1 MSMRNKIIIG
11 CMLLGALSVGAQEK
25 PVTAADYKQK
35 VLEYSRQI
43 KQSAE
48 ERIAMQ
54 HAIKAAKTAFFPAVD
69 FSGSYQY
76 RINKY
81 DLDFGPGMAVEM
93 DHNTYSLGA
102 TVSQPIYAGGQIYN
116 NYKAAQIQGQI
127 ASEAEDLTTDNI
139 VYAADLNYWSAAARK
154 GMYDVMCQYVD
165 IVQELANVLTTRFND
180 GQISKTDL
188 LQVQSRLKEA
198 ELNKSAAYKDYQ
210 IALQNLNVLMG
221 VPPMTPVEIADAITT
236 VQPLP
241 MHIGEEAAL
250 QNRPDFTISRLNVEY
265 QKRQINLSK
274 AKYNPTLAIGFQGT
288 WGTPMLN
295 VKGSDQLWTPAVFAS
310 LKIPLFRWGARFKE
324 VNSQK
329 AILRSKEYAMDYTR
343 DQISQEVANSW
354 TSLTENTKQIDVA
367 EEACK
372 IAEEN
377 LDLNTFSYNEGKL
390 PILDVLSA
398 QLSWIQSYSS
408 LIQTWYQQKASLA
421 QYNKAVG
428 IRRLQ

>member
-1 MSMRNKIIIG
+1 M
-11 CMLLGALSVGAQEK
+11 
-25 PVTAADYKQK
+25 
-35 VLEYSRQI
+35 
-43 KQSAE
+43 
-48 ERIAMQ
+48 
-54 HAIKAAKTAFFPAVD
+54 
-69 FSGSYQY
+69 
-76 RINKY
+76 
-81 DLDFGPGMAVEM
+81 
-93 DHNTYSLGA
+93 
-102 TVSQPIYAGGQIYN
+102 
-116 NYKAAQIQGQI
+116 
-127 ASEAEDLTTDNI
+127 
-139 VYAADLNYWSAAARK
+139 
-154 GMYDVMCQYVD
+154 
-165 IVQELANVLTTRFND
+165 
-180 GQISKTDL
+180 
-188 LQVQSRLKEA
+188 
-198 ELNKSAAYKDYQ
+198 
-210 IALQNLNVLMG
+210 
-221 VPPMTPVEIADAITT
+221 
-236 VQPLP
+236 
-241 MHIGEEAAL
+241 
-250 QNRPDFTISRLNVEY
+250 QNRPDFTISKLNIES

-288 WGTPMLN
+288 WGTPMMN

-329 AILRSKEYAMDYTR
+329 AILRSKEYVMDYTR

-377 LDLNTFSYNEGKL
+377 LDLNTFSYKEGKL

>member
-1 MSMRNKIIIG
+1 MKSKLIIG
-11 CMLLGALSVGAQEK
+11 CMLLGAISANAQVQ
-25 PVTAADYKQK
+25 PITAAEYKEK

-43 KQSAE
+43 KQSSE

-76 RINKY
+76 RLNKY
-81 DLDFGPGMAVEM
+81 ELGMGEGIPGIEM

-116 NYKAAQIQGQI
+116 NYKAAEIQGQI
-127 ASEAEDLTTDNI
+127 ATEAEELTTDNI
-139 VYAADLNYWSAAARK
+139 VYAADMNYWSVAARK
-154 GMYDVMCQYVD
+154 GMYDVMTQYVD
-165 IVQELANVLTTRFND
+165 IVQELANVLTLRFQD

-188 LQVQSRLKEA
+188 LQVQARLKEA
-198 ELNKSAAYKDYQ
+198 ELNKSSAYKDYQ

-221 VPPMTPVEIADAITT
+221 VPPMEPITIT
-236 VQPLP
+236 DSITMVLPLP
-241 MHIGEEAAL
+241 MKVGESAAL
-250 QNRPDFTISRLNVEY
+250 ENRPDYLISKLNIEY

-274 AKYNPTLAIGFQGT
+274 SKYNPTLSVGFQGA
-288 WGTPMLN
+288 WGTSMLN
-295 VKGSDQLWTPAVFAS
+295 VKGSDNLWTPAVFAS

-329 AILRSKEYAMDYTR
+329 AILRSKEYAMDNTR
-343 DQISQEVANSW
+343 DQISQEVANAW

-390 PILDVLSA
+390 PIVDVLSA

-421 QYNKAVG
+421 QYNKAIG
-428 IRRLQ
+428 IRRMQ

>member
-1 MSMRNKIIIG
+1 MKSKLIIG
-11 CMLLGALSVGAQEK
+11 CMLLGAISANAQVQ
-25 PVTAADYKQK
+25 PITAAEYKEK

-43 KQSAE
+43 KQSSE

-76 RINKY
+76 RLNKY
-81 DLDFGPGMAVEM
+81 ELGMGEGIPGIEM

-116 NYKAAQIQGQI
+116 NYKAAEIQGQI
-127 ASEAEDLTTDNI
+127 ATEAEELTTDNI
-139 VYAADLNYWSAAARK
+139 VYAADMNYWSVAARK
-154 GMYDVMCQYVD
+154 GMYDVMTQYVD
-165 IVQELANVLTTRFND
+165 IVQELANVLTLRFQD

-188 LQVQSRLKEA
+188 LQVQARLKEA
-198 ELNKSAAYKDYQ
+198 ELNKSSAYKDYQ

-221 VPPMTPVEIADAITT
+221 VPPMEPITIT
-236 VQPLP
+236 DSITMVLPLP
-241 MHIGEEAAL
+241 MKVGESAAL
-250 QNRPDFTISRLNVEY
+250 ENRPDYLISKLNIEY

-274 AKYNPTLAIGFQGT
+274 AKYNPTLSVGFQGA
-288 WGTPMLN
+288 WGTSMLN
-295 VKGSDQLWTPAVFAS
+295 VKGSDNLWTPAVFAS

-329 AILRSKEYAMDYTR
+329 AILRSKEYAMDNTR
-343 DQISQEVANSW
+343 DQISQEVANAW

-390 PILDVLSA
+390 PIVDVLSA

-421 QYNKAVG
+421 QYNKAIG
-428 IRRLQ
+428 IRRMQ

>member
-1 MSMRNKIIIG
+1 MKSKLIIG
-11 CMLLGALSVGAQEK
+11 CMLLGALSAKAQVQ
-25 PVTAADYKQK
+25 PITAAEYKEK

-43 KQSAE
+43 KQSSE

-69 FSGSYQY
+69 FSGRYEY

-81 DLDFGPGMAVEM
+81 ELGMGDGIPGIEM

-116 NYKAAQIQGQI
+116 NYKAAEIQGQI
-127 ASEAEDLTTDNI
+127 ATEAEELTTDNI
-139 VYAADLNYWSAAARK
+139 VYAADMNYWSVAARK
-154 GMYDVMCQYVD
+154 GMYGVMTQYVD
-165 IVQELANVLTTRFND
+165 IVQELANVLTLRFQD

-188 LQVQSRLKEA
+188 LQVQARLKEA

-221 VPPMTPVEIADAITT
+221 VPPMEPITIT
-236 VQPLP
+236 DSITMVLPLP
-241 MHIGEEAAL
+241 MQVGESAAL
-250 QNRPDFTISRLNVEY
+250 ENRPDYLISKLNIEY

-274 AKYNPTLAIGFQGT
+274 AKYNPTLSVGFQGT

-295 VKGSDQLWTPAVFAS
+295 VKGSDNLWTPAVFAS

-329 AILRSKEYAMDYTR
+329 AVLRSKEYAMDNTR
-343 DQISQEVANSW
+343 DQITQEVANAW

-390 PILDVLSA
+390 PIVDVLSA

-421 QYNKAVG
+421 QYNKAIG
-428 IRRLQ
+428 IRRMQ

>member
-1 MSMRNKIIIG
+1 MKSKLIIG
-11 CMLLGALSVGAQEK
+11 CMLLGAISANAQVQ
-25 PVTAADYKQK
+25 PITAAEYKEK

-43 KQSAE
+43 KQSSE

-81 DLDFGPGMAVEM
+81 ELGMGEGIPGIEM

-116 NYKAAQIQGQI
+116 NYKAAEIQGQI
-127 ASEAEDLTTDNI
+127 ATEAEELTTDNI
-139 VYAADLNYWSAAARK
+139 VYAADMNYWSVAARK
-154 GMYDVMCQYVD
+154 GMYDVMTQYVD
-165 IVQELANVLTTRFND
+165 IVQELANVLTLRFQD

-188 LQVQSRLKEA
+188 LQVQARLKEA
-198 ELNKSAAYKDYQ
+198 ELNKSSAYKDYQ

-221 VPPMTPVEIADAITT
+221 VPPMEPITIT
-236 VQPLP
+236 DSITMVLPLP
-241 MHIGEEAAL
+241 MKVGESAAL
-250 QNRPDFTISRLNVEY
+250 ENRPDYLISKLNIEY

-274 AKYNPTLAIGFQGT
+274 AKYNPTLSVGFQGA
-288 WGTPMLN
+288 WGTSMLN
-295 VKGSDQLWTPAVFAS
+295 VKGSDNLWTPAVFAS

-329 AILRSKEYAMDYTR
+329 AILRSKEYAMDNTR
-343 DQISQEVANSW
+343 DQISQEVANAW

-390 PILDVLSA
+390 PIVDVLSA
-398 QLSWIQSYSS
+398 QLSWLQSYSS

-421 QYNKAVG
+421 QYNKAIG
-428 IRRLQ
+428 IRRMQ

>member
-198 ELNKSAAYKDYQ
+198 ELNKSAAYK
-210 IALQNLNVLMG
+210 
-221 VPPMTPVEIADAITT
+221 
-236 VQPLP
+236 
-241 MHIGEEAAL
+241 EAAL

-329 AILRSKEYAMDYTR
+329 AILRSKEYVMDYTR

-377 LDLNTFSYNEGKL
+377 LDLNTFSYKEGKL

>member
-1 MSMRNKIIIG
+1 MRNKIVIG
-11 CMLLGALSVGAQEK
+11 CLLLGALSVKAQDTQLSVEE
-25 PVTAADYKQK
+25 YKQR

-43 KQSAE
+43 KQSTE

-54 HAIKAAKTAFFPAVD
+54 HAIKAAKTGFFPAVD

-81 DLDFGPGMAVEM
+81 ELGFGEGMPGIEM

-116 NYKAAQIQGQI
+116 NYKAAQVQGKITEQ
-127 ASEAEDLTTDNI
+127 AEELTTDNI
-139 VYAADLNYWSAAARK
+139 IYSADVNYWTAAARK
-154 GMYDVMCQYVD
+154 GMYEVMCQYVD
-165 IVQELANVLTTRFND
+165 IVGELANVLTIRFND

-188 LQVQSRLKEA
+188 LQVESRLKEA
-198 ELNKSAAYKDYQ
+198 ELNKSGAYKDYQ
-210 IALQNLNVLMG
+210 IALQNLNTLMG
-221 VPPMTPVEIADAITT
+221 IPPMNAIEVVDSITT
-236 VQPLP
+236 YLALPLAV
-241 MHIGEEAAL
+241 GEDVAVR
-250 QNRPDFTISRLNVEY
+250 NRPEYTISQLNIDY

-274 AKYNPTLAIGFQGT
+274 AKYNPSLAIGFQGT
-288 WGTPMLN
+288 WGTAMLN
-295 VKGSDQLWTPAVFAS
+295 VVGSDKLWTPAVFAS
-310 LKIPLFRWGARFKE
+310 LKIPLFHWGARFKE

-329 AILRSKEYAMDYTR
+329 AILRSKEYALDNTR
-343 DQISQEVANSW
+343 DQIAQEVANAW
-354 TSLTENTKQIDVA
+354 TGLTENTKQIATA

-408 LIQTWYQQKASLA
+408 LIQIWYQQKASLA
-421 QYNKAVG
+421 QYNKAIG

>member
-1 MSMRNKIIIG
+1 MRNKIIIG
-11 CMLLGALSVGAQEK
+11 CLLLGALSVKAQDGRCSIEE
-25 PVTAADYKQK
+25 YKQR

-54 HAIKAAKTAFFPAVD
+54 HAVKAAKTAFFPAVD
-69 FSGSYQY
+69 FSGNYQY

-81 DLDFGPGMAVEM
+81 ELGMGDGIPGIEM

-102 TVSQPIYAGGQIYN
+102 TVNQPIYAGGQIYN
-116 NYKAAQIQGQI
+116 NYKAAQVQGEI
-127 ASEAEDLTTDNI
+127 ASQAEELTTDNI
-139 VYAADLNYWSAAARK
+139 IYTADLNYWSAAARK
-154 GMYDVMCQYVD
+154 GMYEVMCQYVD
-165 IVQELANVLTTRFND
+165 IVQELANVLTIRFND

-188 LQVQSRLKEA
+188 LQVESRLKEA
-198 ELNKSAAYKDYQ
+198 ELNKSSAYKDYQ
-210 IALQNLNVLMG
+210 IALQNMNSLMG
-221 VPPMTPVEIADAITT
+221 VSPMAPIIVTDSITMY
-236 VQPLP
+236 QMLPLQV
-241 MHIGEEAAL
+241 GEDVAL
-250 QNRPDFTISRLNVEY
+250 RNRPEYTITQLDIEY

-274 AKYNPTLAIGFQGT
+274 AKYNPTLAIGFQGS

-295 VKGSDQLWTPAVFAS
+295 VKGSDLLWTPAVFAS
-310 LKIPLFRWGARFKE
+310 LKIPLFHWGARFKE

-329 AILRSKEYAMDYTR
+329 ALLRSKEYAIDNTR
-343 DQISQEVANSW
+343 DQIANEVANAW
-354 TSLTENTKQIDVA
+354 TSLKENTKQITVA

-421 QYNKAVG
+421 QYNKAIG
-428 IRRLQ
+428 LRRLQ

>member
-1 MSMRNKIIIG
+1 MKSKLIIG
-11 CMLLGALSVGAQEK
+11 CMLLGALSAKAQVQ
-25 PVTAADYKQK
+25 PLTATEYKEK

-43 KQSAE
+43 KQSSE
-48 ERIAMQ
+48 ERMAMQ

-81 DLDFGPGMAVEM
+81 ELGMGDGISGIEM

-116 NYKAAQIQGQI
+116 NYKAAEIQGQI
-127 ASEAEDLTTDNI
+127 ASEAEELTTDNI
-139 VYAADLNYWSAAARK
+139 VYAADMNYWSVAARK
-154 GMYDVMCQYVD
+154 GMYDVMTQYVS
-165 IVQELANVLTTRFND
+165 IVQELANVLTLRFQD

-188 LQVQSRLKEA
+188 LQVQARLKEA
-198 ELNKSAAYKDYQ
+198 ELNQSSAYKDYQ

-221 VPPMTPVEIADAITT
+221 VPPMEPVAIADSITM

-241 MHIGEEAAL
+241 MRVGESAAL
-250 QNRPDFTISRLNVEY
+250 DNRPDYLISKLNIEY

-274 AKYNPTLAIGFQGT
+274 AKYNPSLAIGFQGT

-295 VKGSDQLWTPAVFAS
+295 VKGSDLLWTPAVFAS
-310 LKIPLFRWGARFKE
+310 LKIPLFHWGARFKE

-329 AILRSKEYAMDYTR
+329 AILRSKEYALDNTR
-343 DQISQEVANSW
+343 DQISQEVANAW

-367 EEACK
+367 EDACK

-390 PILDVLSA
+390 PIVDVLSA

-421 QYNKAVG
+421 QYNKAIG
-428 IRRLQ
+428 IRRMQ

>member
-1 MSMRNKIIIG
+1 MRNKIIIG
-11 CMLLGALSVGAQEK
+11 CLLLGALSVKAQDGRFSIEE
-25 PVTAADYKQK
+25 YKQR

-54 HAIKAAKTAFFPAVD
+54 HAVKAAKTAFFPAVD
-69 FSGSYQY
+69 FSGNYQY

-81 DLDFGPGMAVEM
+81 ELGMGDGIPGIEM

-102 TVSQPIYAGGQIYN
+102 TVNQPIYAGGQIYN
-116 NYKAAQIQGQI
+116 NYKAAQVQGEI
-127 ASEAEDLTTDNI
+127 ASQAEELTTDNI
-139 VYAADLNYWSAAARK
+139 IYTADLNYWSAAARK
-154 GMYDVMCQYVD
+154 GMYEVMCQYVD
-165 IVQELANVLTTRFND
+165 IVQELANVLTIRFND

-188 LQVQSRLKEA
+188 LQVESRLKEA
-198 ELNKSAAYKDYQ
+198 ELNKSSAYKDYQ
-210 IALQNLNVLMG
+210 IALQNMNSLMG
-221 VPPMTPVEIADAITT
+221 VSPMAPIIVTDSITMY
-236 VQPLP
+236 QMLPLQV
-241 MHIGEEAAL
+241 GEDVAL
-250 QNRPDFTISRLNVEY
+250 RNRPEYTITQLDIEY

-274 AKYNPTLAIGFQGT
+274 AKYNPTLAIGFQGS

-295 VKGSDQLWTPAVFAS
+295 VKGSDLLWTPAVFAS
-310 LKIPLFRWGARFKE
+310 LKIPLFHWGARFKE

-329 AILRSKEYAMDYTR
+329 ALLRSKEYAMDNTR
-343 DQISQEVANSW
+343 DQIANEVANAW
-354 TSLTENTKQIDVA
+354 TSLKENTKQITVA

-421 QYNKAVG
+421 QYNKAIG
-428 IRRLQ
+428 LRRLQ

>member
-1 MSMRNKIIIG
+1 
-11 CMLLGALSVGAQEK
+11 MLLGALSVGAQEK

-54 HAIKAAKTAFFPAVD
+54 HAIKAAKTAFFPALD

-81 DLDFGPGMAVEM
+81 DLDFGPGMSVEM

-102 TVSQPIYAGGQIYN
+102 TVSQPVYAGGQIYN

-188 LQVQSRLKEA
+188 LQ
-198 ELNKSAAYKDYQ
+198 
-210 IALQNLNVLMG
+210 G
-221 VPPMTPVEIADAITT
+221 T
-236 VQPLP
+236 VAFERSG
-241 MHIGEEAAL
+241 IE
-250 QNRPDFTISRLNVEY
+250 
-265 QKRQINLSK
+265 QKRCVQRLSDCL
-274 AKYNPTLAIGFQGT
+274 AKPERADGSSSYDTGRDCRCHHDGSAVAHAHRGRGRFAEPAGFH
-288 WGTPMLN
+288 
-295 VKGSDQLWTPAVFAS
+295 
-310 LKIPLFRWGARFKE
+310 
-324 VNSQK
+324 
-329 AILRSKEYAMDYTR
+329 
-343 DQISQEVANSW
+343 
-354 TSLTENTKQIDVA
+354 
-367 EEACK
+367 
-372 IAEEN
+372 
-377 LDLNTFSYNEGKL
+377 DL
-390 PILDVLSA
+390 
-398 QLSWIQSYSS
+398 
-408 LIQTWYQQKASLA
+408 
-421 QYNKAVG
+421 
-428 IRRLQ
+428 

>member
-1 MSMRNKIIIG
+1 MKNKIIIG
-11 CMLLGALSVGAQEK
+11 CLLMGTLSVHAQTE
-25 PVTAADYKQK
+25 VLTAKNYKQR

-69 FSGSYQY
+69 MSGSYQY

-81 DLDFGPGMAVEM
+81 EMGLGGAGGGIEM

-116 NYKAAQIQGQI
+116 NYKAAQVQGEITTQ
-127 ASEAEDLTTDNI
+127 AEELTTDNV
-139 VYAADLNYWSAAARK
+139 VYAADMNYWSAAARK

-165 IVQELANVLTTRFND
+165 IVQELANVLTIRFTD

-198 ELNKSAAYKDYQ
+198 ELNRISAYKDYQ

-221 VPPMTPVEIADAITT
+221 IAPMTPVEVADSITSY
-236 VQPLP
+236 QMLPLEV
-241 MHIGEEAAL
+241 GQDVAL
-250 QNRPDFTISRLNVEY
+250 QNRPDFTISQLNIEY

-274 AKYNPTLAIGFQGT
+274 AKYNPTLAVGFQGT

-295 VKGSDQLWTPAVFAS
+295 VKGSDNLWTPAVYAS
-310 LKIPLFRWGARFKE
+310 LKIPLFHWGARFKE

-329 AILRSKEYAMDYTR
+329 ALLRSKEYAMESVR
-343 DQISQEVANSW
+343 DQISQEVANAW
-354 TSLTENTKQIDVA
+354 TSLQENTKQISMAQD
-367 EEACK
+367 ACK
-372 IAEEN
+372 IAEES

-398 QLSWIQSYSS
+398 QLSWIQSYSG
-408 LIQTWYQQKASLA
+408 LVQTWYQQKTSLA

-428 IRRLQ
+428 LRRLQ